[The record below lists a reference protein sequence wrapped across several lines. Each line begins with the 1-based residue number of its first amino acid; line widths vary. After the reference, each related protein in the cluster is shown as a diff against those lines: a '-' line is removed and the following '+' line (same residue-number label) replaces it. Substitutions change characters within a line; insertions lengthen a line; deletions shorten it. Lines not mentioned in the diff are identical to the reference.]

1 MGQKIGLMP
10 VAFVLGLFAFAL
22 AGAVAHGA
30 PSHRAD
36 ATTATE
42 PTSLSAAASG
52 TPRTLP
58 TTRPDSTLAFV

>member
-1 MGQKIGLMP
+1 MGQKIGLMA
-10 VAFVLGLFAFAL
+10 VAFVLGLFGFAL

-42 PTSLSAAASG
+42 PTS
-52 TPRTLP
+52 
-58 TTRPDSTLAFV
+58 